1 MSFLRKRNNPIN
13 RHFFQKFQQQ
23 VSQAPGFKPLL
34 SYEDFLKIIEMN
46 TKAQAQ
52 DTNTQV
58 NTQTVND

>member
-1 MSFLRKRNNPIN
+1 MSFLRKRNNSIN

-46 TKAQAQ
+46 TKAQSE

-58 NTQTVND
+58 NTHTVND